1 KLLNAV
7 TEAQAWE
14 QWIVYML
21 KAVETTARSTRL
33 KIKAI
38 QSLQEQVTQKLSADI
53 GPQYP
58 AKLSEDL
65 FEQPYCRIKDVIEGY
80 GVSRPTATKYL
91 NSLVEAEIID
101 VQRDGRDKLYV

>member
-1 KLLNAV
+1 
-7 TEAQAWE
+7 
-14 QWIVYML
+14 ML

-58 AKLSEDL
+58 AKLSEVL
-65 FEQPYCRIKDVIEGY
+65 FEQPYCRIKDVIEGC

-91 NSLVEAEIID
+91 NSLVEAEIIE
-101 VQRDGRDKLYV
+101 VQRVEIGRASCRERVEVSGDGGSMKEEVG

>member
-1 KLLNAV
+1 KSQLNKTVIAA
-7 TEAQAWE
+7 TESKDWYKS
-14 QWIVYML
+14 IVYML
-21 KAVETTARSTRL
+21 KAVETTARSTSL

-58 AKLSEDL
+58 ANLSEVL
-65 FEQPYCRIKDVIEGY
+65 FEQPYCRIKDVIEGC

-91 NSLVEAEIID
+91 NSLVEAEIIE
-101 VQRDGRDKLYV
+101 VQRVGR